1 MDVAQ
6 LKYSII
12 ERLIRTNDEQLLE
25 KVAELMHS
33 IPLPYPENELKPMTV
48 EELETRI
55 KQSRTD
61 VAEGKFRTSEEMKT
75 QFLSKSATY

>member
-12 ERLIRTNDEQLLE
+12 ERLIRTNDEKLLE
-25 KVAELMHS
+25 RVAELMKS
-33 IPLPYPENELKPMTV
+33 VPVDYPPNELKPMSV

-55 KQSRTD
+55 QK
-61 VAEGKFRTSEEMKT
+61 AEDDI
-75 QFLSKSATY
+75 SAGRVYTTEAAKKKLGLK

>member
-12 ERLIRTNDEQLLE
+12 ERLIRTDDEQLLE
-25 KVAELMHS
+25 KVAELMRS
-33 IPLPYPENELKPMTV
+33 IPVPYPENEPKPMTV

-55 KQSRTD
+55 KQSRKD
-61 VAEGKFRTSEEMKT
+61 VSEGKFRTSAEMKDY
-75 QFLSKSATY
+75 FRNK

>member
-12 ERLIRTNDEQLLE
+12 ERLIRTNDEELLE
-25 KVAELMHS
+25 KVAELMRTV
-33 IPLPYPENELKPMTV
+33 PLPYPESELKPMSV

-55 KQSRTD
+55 KQSRKD
-61 VAEGKFRTSEEMKT
+61 VADGKFRTTDEMKDH
-75 QFLSKSATY
+75 FRNK